1 MSAVAT
7 DRGDRLKIELIRRH
21 LWSET
26 FARHILLYDEVP
38 STNEVL
44 RRLAKRE
51 ACEGSVVIAEGQTAA
66 RGRLGTSWF
75 SPPGVNLYASVL
87 LRPSL
92 PLAAVPVFSFVGSLA
107 LSEAVWLERL
117 PAAIKWPND
126 ILVGTRKVGG
136 TLVECVTTGD
146 RLDHLILGCGVNL
159 NVTSEALAAALGA
172 EASGATS
179 LSAVAGR
186 TIDRNIFAAM
196 VLNLLEKWLQVYRT
210 YGPEPVL
217 YTWRERDVLTG
228 RRVTVEEGQGQICG
242 RALGVNHDGR
252 FLVEEADGTARALT
266 TARIRLLDH

>member
-1 MSAVAT
+1 MLATTT
-7 DRGDRLKIELIRRH
+7 DRPDRLKIELIRRH

-26 FARHILLYDEVP
+26 FARHILLHDEVP

-51 ACEGSVVIAEGQTAA
+51 AREGTVVIAEAQTSA
-66 RGRLGTSWF
+66 RGRLGQTWF

-92 PLAAVPVFSFVGSLA
+92 PLAALPVFSFVGSLA

-126 ILVGTRKVGG
+126 ILVGDRKVGG
-136 TLVECVTTGD
+136 TLVECATTRD

-159 NVTSEALAAALGA
+159 NVTPAALEEALGA
-172 EASGATS
+172 EAARATS
-179 LSAVAGR
+179 LSAAAGR
-186 TIDRNIFAAM
+186 PIDRNTFAAM

-217 YTWRERDVLTG
+217 YAWRERDVLTG
-228 RRVTVEEGQGQICG
+228 RRVVVDDGQGEVPG
-242 RALGVNHDGR
+242 RAVGVNHDGR
-252 FLVEEADGTARALT
+252 FLIEEADGTVRALT
-266 TARIRLLDH
+266 TGRIRLLDP